1 MGRSTTTAVL
11 VEGARAYASG
21 AVLRMAIVTRRSARH
36 LRRRMMSELD
46 VTHGRGTLNLA
57 LPPGGLRWGF
67 EYADGRRVTTL
78 DPSPWTEIPEDADP
92 QTWEPRRPVM
102 QPLNAPRVY
111 GPTWRRDVWLWPLP
125 PAGDLRAVCAWP
137 DEGIEETRT
146 TLDATAL
153 RAAARDARPLWPGT
167 PVELG
172 HADRPAPE
180 ETEAR
185 RGTATSTARP
195 GRPPAP
201 ADPRARPAGVRRRS
215 GAPGTRATRSRRSR
229 RPPGSAARV
238 ATRT

>member
-1 MGRSTTTAVL
+1 MTLPPRESFFPPVEPAVPPEEVDDPGDEGSPDPDWQGPPTHLHAGLWAGSALLGRSTTTAVL

-78 DPSPWTEIPEDADP
+78 DPSPWTEIPEDTDP

-102 QPLNAPRVY
+102 QPLNAPWVY

-125 PAGDLRAVCAWP
+125 PAGDLHAVCAWP

-167 PVELG
+167 PVDVG

-180 ETEAR
+180 ETEA
-185 RGTATSTARP
+185 
-195 GRPPAP
+195 
-201 ADPRARPAGVRRRS
+201 
-215 GAPGTRATRSRRSR
+215 
-229 RPPGSAARV
+229 
-238 ATRT
+238 